1 MRNVMKQRGPELGNL
16 SSRFFAYVQL
26 RKKDTVRTGEL
37 APVLGITES
46 QERDLL
52 RRLSKSGW
60 IVRLK
65 RGMYLVPPRI
75 PAGGKYSPGAALI
88 LKKLMEEGDGK
99 YQICGPT
106 AFNFYGLDDQIPSVT
121 YVYNNRISG
130 SRMIGNLAFQFIRV
144 ADVRLEATNAVRTRE
159 GVEVIYPS
167 KVRTLMDAV
176 YDWSRFNGLPRGYEW
191 IRQEI
196 KKEPMLASE
205 LVDVT
210 AKYGNQA
217 TVRRIGYLLDALI
230 HPSRIINQLQR
241 QLSNSKAL
249 IPWIPGR
256 LAKGKVNR
264 KWGIIVNG

>member
-1 MRNVMKQRGPELGNL
+1 MRNIMKQRGPELGNL

-26 RKKDTVRTGEL
+26 KKKDTVRTGEL

-52 RRLSKSGW
+52 RRLSGSGW

-65 RGMYLVPPRI
+65 RGVYLVPPRI

-88 LKKLMEEGDGK
+88 LQKLLEEGDGK

-121 YVYNNRISG
+121 YVYNNRISD
-130 SRMIGNLAFQFIRV
+130 SRVIGNLAFQFIRV
-144 ADVRLEATNAVRTRE
+144 ADVRLGATNAVRTRE
-159 GVEVIYPS
+159 GVEIIYSS
-167 KVRTLMDAV
+167 KSRTLMDAV

-196 KKEPMLASE
+196 KKDPMLVSA

-217 TVRRIGYLLDALI
+217 TVRRIGYLLETLVQ
-230 HPSRIINQLQR
+230 PSRIMNRLQR

-256 LAKGKVNR
+256 SAKGKVNR
-264 KWGIIVNG
+264 KWEVIVNG

>member
-1 MRNVMKQRGPELGNL
+1 MKRPGPELGDL
-16 SSRFFAYVQL
+16 SSKFFAYVQL
-26 RKKDTVRTGEL
+26 KRKDTVCTGEL

-46 QERDLL
+46 QERSLL
-52 RRLSKSGW
+52 HRLSKSGW

-65 RGMYLVPPRI
+65 RGVYLVPPRI
-75 PAGGKYSPGAALI
+75 PAGGKYSPGIALI
-88 LKKLMEEGDGK
+88 LQKLMEEQDGK

-106 AFNFYGLDDQIPSVT
+106 AFNFYGLDDQVPSVT
-121 YVYNNRISG
+121 YVYNNRISD

-144 ADVRLEATNAVRTRE
+144 ADVRLGATNAVRTRE
-159 GVEVIYPS
+159 GVEIIYSS
-167 KVRTLMDAV
+167 KARTLMDAV
-176 YDWSRFNGLPRGYEW
+176 YDWSRFNGLLRGYEW

-196 KKEPMLASE
+196 KKDPMLASE

-217 TVRRIGYLLDALI
+217 TLRRIGYLLDALI

-249 IPWIPGR
+249 IPWVPGR
-256 LAKGKVNR
+256 SAKGKVNR

>member
-1 MRNVMKQRGPELGNL
+1 MKQRGPELGNL

-37 APVLGITES
+37 APILDINES
-46 QERDLL
+46 EERDLL
-52 RRLSKSGW
+52 RRLSGSGW

-65 RGMYLVPPRI
+65 RGVYLVPTRI

-88 LKKLMEEGDGK
+88 LQKLLDEGDGK

-121 YVYNNRISG
+121 FVYNNRISD
-130 SRMIGNLAFQFIRV
+130 SRVIGNLAFQFIKI
-144 ADVRLEATNAVRTRE
+144 ADNRLGSTNDVRTRE
-159 GVEVIYPS
+159 GVEIIYS
-167 KVRTLMDAV
+167 SNARTLMDAV

-196 KKEPMLASE
+196 KKNPILASE

-210 AKYGNQA
+210 TKYGNQA
-217 TVRRIGYLLDALI
+217 TVRRIGYLLDTLI
-230 HPSRIINQLQR
+230 HPSKIINQLQR

-256 LAKGKVNR
+256 SAKGAVNR
-264 KWGIIVNG
+264 KWGVIVNG